1 MKVVVASRN
10 AHKVRE
16 IAAIFAEEGV
26 PFELVTIDE
35 VAPGTALIEE
45 EDTFEAN
52 AVVKARQAVAATGL
66 PAIADDSGIEVDAL
80 GGAPG
85 VRSARY
91 AGEPCDDRRNNEKLR
106 AALHG
111 VSAAGRGARYRCA
124 AAFIDGAETIVRSGS
139 CEGRVLEAGR
149 GSGGFG
155 YDPLILI
162 EELGQTMAEIA
173 PEVKN
178 RLSHRSAAFRALAAA
193 LRAR

>member
-10 AHKVRE
+10 GHKVRE
-16 IAAIFAEEGV
+16 IAAIFAGEGV

-35 VAPGTALIEE
+35 VALGTALIED

-52 AVVKARQAVAATGL
+52 AIVKARQAVAATGL

-91 AGEPCDDRRNNEKLR
+91 AGDPSDDSRNNAKLLAELR
-106 AALHG
+106 G
-111 VSAAGRGARYRCA
+111 VPPDRRGARYRCA
-124 AAFIDGAETIVRSGS
+124 AAFIDGAEVIVRSGA

-149 GSGGFG
+149 GTGGFG

-162 EELGQTMAEIA
+162 EEVGQTMAEIA

-193 LRAR
+193 LRTR

>member
-1 MKVVVASRN
+1 VKVVVASRN

-26 PFELVTIDE
+26 PFELVNIDDLT
-35 VAPGTALIEE
+35 PGTELIED

-52 AVVKARQAVAATGL
+52 AIVKARQAVAATGM

-91 AGEPCDDRRNNEKLR
+91 AGDPSNDQRNNEKLL
-106 AALHG
+106 AALQG
-111 VSAAGRGARYRCA
+111 VPPERRTARYRCS
-124 AAFIDGAETIVRSGS
+124 AAFVDGTEAIVRSGT
-139 CEGRVLEAGR
+139 CEGRVLEAPR
-149 GSGGFG
+149 GTGGFG

-162 EELGQTMAEIA
+162 EELGQTMAEIS